1 MYYRSAQ
8 AALIVYDITDR
19 NSFTKAKNW
28 IIEVKRQANENIVIA
43 LVGNKLDLESKRSV
57 ENNEAK
63 LFANE
68 NNLLFMET
76 SAKTAINVIEV
87 FTSIATCL
95 SNNKIND
102 IKDEIKTKSKPFKI
116 KQINQKK
123 KKCC

>member
-1 MYYRSAQ
+1 MIFFYKIFRYRS
-8 AALIVYDITDR
+8 LDITDR

>member
-28 IIEVKRQANENIVIA
+28 IIEVKRQANENVVIA

-57 ENNEAK
+57 ENQEAK

-68 NNLLFMET
+68 NNLKL
-76 SAKTAINVIEV
+76 
-87 FTSIATCL
+87 
-95 SNNKIND
+95 
-102 IKDEIKTKSKPFKI
+102 
-116 KQINQKK
+116 KQ
-123 KKCC
+123 

>member
-19 NSFTKAKNW
+19 NSFAKAKNW

-95 SNNKIND
+95 STNKIND
-102 IKDEIKTKSKPFKI
+102 NKDDKIKSKPFKI
-116 KQINQKK
+116 KSINQKK
-123 KKCC
+123 NKCC

>member
-28 IIEVKRQANENIVIA
+28 IIEVKRQANENVVIA

-57 ENNEAK
+57 ENQEAK

-102 IKDEIKTKSKPFKI
+102 NKDDKKKSETFKI
-116 KQINQKK
+116 KPINHKK
-123 KKCC
+123 HKCC